1 MTREFSREE
10 KIDFMRSLLWDYNI
24 PPEHCLEVLEGK
36 RELAGH
42 YNEKSLFKKII
53 ESFRWFTV
61 LKLMPLNRIYELL
74 TDDLIA
80 SLRFKSL
87 SKNYEFI
94 RKQIQSAIIKDGHG
108 LLG

>member
-1 MTREFSREE
+1 MTREFSRVE
-10 KIDFMRSLLWDYNI
+10 KLDFMRSLMWDYDI

-42 YNEKSLFKKII
+42 YNEKTLFKKMI

-74 TDDLIA
+74 TDDLYRYGICNSPINCPITA
-80 SLRFKSL
+80 TL
-87 SKNYEFI
+87 SA
-94 RKQIQSAIIKDGHG
+94 RLPLCCCGQA
-108 LLG
+108 